1 MVRAWIPA
9 SSAGSFDMIEVE
21 MVTSQR
27 FANKFGKGSTTHDHT
42 EAGPPERRNAGR
54 PQDYITS
61 SIQHFGVGTAIIVR
75 VRHPGVPNPSGR
87 LYSTV
92 CKRRAT

>member
-27 FANKFGKGSTTHDHT
+27 FANKFGKGYATHDHT
-42 EAGPPERRNAGR
+42 EAGPPEGHKTTLRHQYNILG
-54 PQDYITS
+54 
-61 SIQHFGVGTAIIVR
+61 SI
-75 VRHPGVPNPSGR
+75 R
-87 LYSTV
+87 LLL
-92 CKRRAT
+92 